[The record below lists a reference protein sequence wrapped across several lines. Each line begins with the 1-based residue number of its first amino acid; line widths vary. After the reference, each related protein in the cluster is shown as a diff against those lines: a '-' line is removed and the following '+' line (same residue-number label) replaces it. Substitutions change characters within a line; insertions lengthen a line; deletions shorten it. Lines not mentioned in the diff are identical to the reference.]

1 MKTVFSAWFSAS
13 LAALMLVSAGPVRAD
28 GVREINQACVPGGCF
43 AGDNPGF
50 PVEIVASGAYRL
62 SSNLTTG
69 LNETTIDVN
78 TSDVD
83 LDLNG
88 FAIFGP
94 NTCTDTGSAITCAFS
109 SGATLVEVRGAN
121 NIVHD
126 GTIRGAEG
134 DGLGL
139 FGQGLIARNVRV
151 SHSGGNGINTSLFVR
166 VSDCS
171 AMFNRMRG
179 FWGSGSAT
187 RFDRNYVARNGA
199 VGIQTGSCQDNTS
212 TGNYSGN
219 FSCTTDLGGNSQ

>member
-28 GVREINQACVPGGCF
+28 GVREINQACVAGGCF

-69 LNETTIDVN
+69 LNETAISVN

-94 NTCTDTGSAITCAFS
+94 NTCTDTGLAITCAFS
-109 SGATLVEVRGAN
+109 SGATLVEVGGAN
-121 NIVHD
+121 NIVYN

-134 DGLGL
+134 NGLGL

-151 SHSGGNGINTSLFVR
+151 SHSGTVGINTSMLVR
-166 VSDCS
+166 VSDCT
-171 AMFNRMRG
+171 AMFNKVRG
-179 FWGSGSAT
+179 FWGNGSAT
-187 RFDRNYVARNGA
+187 RFDRNYAAKNGGE
-199 VGIQTGSCQDNTS
+199 GIRSGSCQDNTS
-212 TGNYSGN
+212 TGNYGAN
-219 FSCTTDLGGNSQ
+219 FICSVDLGGNSQ